1 MSDISVIT
9 AAIDVTSAV
18 PSVTV
23 SDIGVSLPDDLD
35 ILNGRLSDLSAAM
48 GGGMSTSLTT
58 PQGQI
63 AQSDTAI
70 ISDKNAALAW
80 LVNQINP
87 DYSSGRMQDAIGQ
100 IYFLDRISALGT
112 TVTATC
118 TGLVGTVIP
127 ENSTAQDEAGYLYLS
142 LSSATIGASGS
153 VDVVFQNQAT
163 GAIPCPIGDLN
174 TIYRAV
180 NGWSGITNSTAGVL
194 GNDVETRANFE
205 HRRKQSVAKN
215 SVNQLAAI
223 YASVLEVSGVVDAYV
238 TDNRLKV
245 PVQKGFTNF
254 TIPAN
259 SVYIAAYGGSQEDIA
274 EAIYKKSPPGV
285 TMVGDTIYT
294 IKDTE
299 NYQEPYPEYVVTWQ
313 TPTPVSASVRVAI
326 AESTTYPANIIQLIK
341 SAVLGSFNGEDGGNR
356 ARIGSNVYAS
366 RFYGGIQS
374 VSSNGV
380 NILSVQL
387 SRDGVNYSS
396 SASFGIDEIPT
407 LDESNIEVTIT

>member
-1 MSDISVIT
+1 MSDISVVT
-9 AAIDVTSAV
+9 AAIEVTSAV
-18 PSVTV
+18 PSASI

-35 ILNGRLSDLSAAM
+35 ILNGRLSDLDTAM

-58 PQGQI
+58 PQGQM

-127 ENSTAQDEAGYLYLS
+127 ASSTAQDESGYLYLS
-142 LSSATIGASGS
+142 LAEAVIGSTGS

-163 GAIPCPIGDLN
+163 GAIPCPIGELN

-180 NGWSGITNSTAGVL
+180 NGWSGITNSSAGVL

-205 HRRKQSVAKN
+205 YRRKQSVAKN

-223 YASVLEVSGVVDAYV
+223 YAAVLGVSGVVDAYV
-238 TDNRLKV
+238 IDNRLKV
-245 PVQKGFTNF
+245 SVQKGYTNY
-254 TIPAN
+254 TLPAN
-259 SVYIAAYGGSQEDIA
+259 SVYIAVYGGSQEDIA
-274 EAIYKKSPPGV
+274 KAIYSKAPPGV
-285 TMVGDTIYT
+285 TLVGNTSYT
-294 IKDTE
+294 IQDTE
-299 NYQEPYPEYVVTWQ
+299 NYQEPYPEYLVKWE
-313 TPTPVSASVRVAI
+313 TPDPVSAHVSVEI
-326 AESTTYPANIIQLIK
+326 ASSSTYPSNISQLVKDAVI
-341 SAVLGSFNGEDGGNR
+341 SAFSGEDGGNR
-356 ARIGSNVYAS
+356 SRIGSNLYAS
-366 RFYGGIQS
+366 RFYAAIQA
-374 VSSNGV
+374 VSDSGV

-387 SRDGVNYSS
+387 SRDGTAYSS
-396 SASFGIDEIPT
+396 AISFGIDEVPT
-407 LDESNIEVTIT
+407 LDESNITVTIT